1 MVLVIESNPADRVQ
15 NIIATINEI
24 YSRLNLLKE
33 DVQFN
38 PDKYDMD
45 SLFDILS
52 MIYDDIG
59 DFQIGVATEWLFFI
73 SIIISNCTN
82 IHSDTLLQCNNIN

>member
-38 PDKYDMD
+38 PVKYDMD

-59 DFQIGVATEWLFFI
+59 DFQIGVATE
-73 SIIISNCTN
+73 
-82 IHSDTLLQCNNIN
+82 

>member
-1 MVLVIESNPADRVQ
+1 MVLLIESNPADRVQ

-59 DFQIGVATEWLFFI
+59 DFQIGVASE
-73 SIIISNCTN
+73 
-82 IHSDTLLQCNNIN
+82 

>member
-1 MVLVIESNPADRVQ
+1 MIMVIESKPTDRIQ
-15 NIIATINEI
+15 NIITAINEI
-24 YSRLNLLKE
+24 YSRLNFLKE

-45 SLFDILS
+45 TLIDILS

-59 DFQIGVATEWLFFI
+59 DFEIGVATE
-73 SIIISNCTN
+73 
-82 IHSDTLLQCNNIN
+82 

>member
-59 DFQIGVATEWLFFI
+59 DFQIGVATE
-73 SIIISNCTN
+73 
-82 IHSDTLLQCNNIN
+82 

>member
-1 MVLVIESNPADRVQ
+1 MIKVIESNPTDRIQ
-15 NIIATINEI
+15 NIITAINEI

-45 SLFDILS
+45 TLIDILS

-59 DFQIGVATEWLFFI
+59 DFQIGVATE
-73 SIIISNCTN
+73 
-82 IHSDTLLQCNNIN
+82 

>member
-1 MVLVIESNPADRVQ
+1 MVLVIERTPADRVQ

-52 MIYDDIG
+52 MIYYDIG
-59 DFQIGVATEWLFFI
+59 DFEIGVGTEWLFFL
-73 SIIISNCTN
+73 SIIISKGNN
-82 IHSDTLLQCNNIN
+82 IHSDILPQHHNIN

>member
-1 MVLVIESNPADRVQ
+1 MVLVIESNPADRIQ

-59 DFQIGVATEWLFFI
+59 DFQIGVASE
-73 SIIISNCTN
+73 
-82 IHSDTLLQCNNIN
+82 

>member
-1 MVLVIESNPADRVQ
+1 MIMVIEGKPTDRIQ
-15 NIIATINEI
+15 NIITAINKI
-24 YSRLNLLKE
+24 YSRLNFLKE

-45 SLFDILS
+45 TLIDILS

-59 DFQIGVATEWLFFI
+59 DFEIGVATE
-73 SIIISNCTN
+73 
-82 IHSDTLLQCNNIN
+82 

>member
-1 MVLVIESNPADRVQ
+1 MITVIESKPADRIQ
-15 NIIATINEI
+15 NIITAIDEI

-33 DVQFN
+33 DLEFN
-38 PDKYDMD
+38 PNKYDMD

-59 DFQIGVATEWLFFI
+59 DFQIGVATE
-73 SIIISNCTN
+73 
-82 IHSDTLLQCNNIN
+82 

>member
-1 MVLVIESNPADRVQ
+1 MITVIESKPADRIQ

-33 DVQFN
+33 DIEFN

-59 DFQIGVATEWLFFI
+59 DFQIGV
-73 SIIISNCTN
+73 S
-82 IHSDTLLQCNNIN
+82 SDLLNLLS

>member
-1 MVLVIESNPADRVQ
+1 MIMVIESKPTDRIQ
-15 NIIATINEI
+15 NIITAINKI
-24 YSRLNLLKE
+24 YSRLNFLKE

-45 SLFDILS
+45 TLIDILS

-59 DFQIGVATEWLFFI
+59 DFEIGVATE
-73 SIIISNCTN
+73 
-82 IHSDTLLQCNNIN
+82 

>member
-1 MVLVIESNPADRVQ
+1 MIMVIESKPTDRIQ
-15 NIIATINEI
+15 NIITAINEI

-59 DFQIGVATEWLFFI
+59 DFQIGV
-73 SIIISNCTN
+73 S
-82 IHSDTLLQCNNIN
+82 SDLLNLLS

>member
-59 DFQIGVATEWLFFI
+59 DFQIGVASE
-73 SIIISNCTN
+73 
-82 IHSDTLLQCNNIN
+82 